1 MYALHQLEYICGGLL
16 LKTGPRKMVLAQP
29 ISMGKDIN
37 IPQNDGREILQF
49 MNIWQKAYWL
59 REARA
64 TV

>member
-1 MYALHQLEYICGGLL
+1 MQFFRLQVTYSRFGMYALHQLEYICGGLL

-49 MNIWQKAYWL
+49 MNI
-59 REARA
+59 
-64 TV
+64 